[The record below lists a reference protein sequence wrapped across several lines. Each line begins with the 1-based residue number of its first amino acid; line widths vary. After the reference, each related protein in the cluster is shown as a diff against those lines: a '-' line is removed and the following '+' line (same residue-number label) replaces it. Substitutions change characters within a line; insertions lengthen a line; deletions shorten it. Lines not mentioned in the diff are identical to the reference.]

1 MHVSPPNVGEVRFNI
16 ANNTLT
22 TTLWISHITHG
33 PNGVDNDVFLALIT
47 SVSIIYL
54 QEADNSLNYIK
65 YNVTTNPVIVENN
78 YITLQVSQLSSGG
91 SGASNFGNVDL
102 IMSIFSN
109 DTEIDGR
116 ITAVET
122 KCQNIE
128 ATSTTN
134 TITKTSQ
141 FKLSHFDN
149 TSL

>member
-1 MHVSPPNVGEVRFNI
+1 MKI
-16 ANNTLT
+16 
-22 TTLWISHITHG
+22 
-33 PNGVDNDVFLALIT
+33 
-47 SVSIIYL
+47 
-54 QEADNSLNYIK
+54 
-65 YNVTTNPVIVENN
+65 IVENN

-134 TITKTSQ
+134 TITKTSR
-141 FKLSHFDN
+141 FRLSNDDIFIITD
-149 TSL
+149 TSGPFFFSPKISSPKY